1 MQVLAF
7 LSLFA
12 LGSTLVAQAGSA
24 APPTAKPALPPSA
37 SKPDL
42 RPTFTPEREAAALAF
57 VSAHHPELLKVLE
70 QLKGMQLG
78 EYESAIR
85 QLFQTSEQLSRTK
98 DQDEARYLLDLEEW
112 KIKSRIQLL
121 VARAGLSE
129 DESQDQQLHDL
140 LSKQADLRLARINLE
155 RDRATERLKKV
166 EDQLAKV
173 KTDRDAEV
181 EKQFTNLMRSVNKAR
196 AEFRKKNG
204 SSNSTK
210 SEKQKPQ

>member
-12 LGSTLVAQAGSA
+12 LGGTLVAQGGSA
-24 APPTAKPALPPSA
+24 PPAAKPASPPSA
-37 SKPDL
+37 AKPDL

-98 DQDEARYLLDLEEW
+98 DQDEARYNLDLEDW

-121 VARAGLSE
+121 VARAGLSD

-140 LSKQADLRLARINLE
+140 LSKQADLRIARINLE
-155 RDRATERLKKV
+155 RERATERLKKA

-173 KTDRDAEV
+173 KSDHDVEV
-181 EKQFTNLMRSVNKAR
+181 EKQFTNLMRGVNKAR

-204 SSNSTK
+204 SSSSTK

>member
-7 LSLFA
+7 LSLLA

-24 APPTAKPALPPSA
+24 PPATKPPSPPPA
-37 SKPDL
+37 AKPDL

-70 QLKGMQLG
+70 QLKDMQLG

-98 DQDEARYLLDLEEW
+98 DQDEARYHVDLEEW

-121 VARAGLSE
+121 VARAGLSD

-140 LSKQADLRLARINLE
+140 LSKQADLRLTRINLE
-155 RDRATERLKKV
+155 RERAAERLKKV
-166 EDQLAKV
+166 EDQLAKI
-173 KTDRDAEV
+173 KSDRDVEV
-181 EKQFTNLMRSVNKAR
+181 ERQFTNLMRGVNKAR

-204 SSNSTK
+204 SSSSTK
-210 SEKQKPQ
+210 SEKPKPR